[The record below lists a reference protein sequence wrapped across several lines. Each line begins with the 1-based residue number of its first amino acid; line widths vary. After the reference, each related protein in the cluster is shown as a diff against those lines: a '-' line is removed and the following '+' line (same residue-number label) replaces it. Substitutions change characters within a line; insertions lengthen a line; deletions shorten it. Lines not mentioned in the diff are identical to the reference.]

1 MIVSGTN
8 GADTLA
14 AIERLRFNDGTL
26 AFDIDG
32 HAGQAFRVYQAALGR
47 APDTA
52 GLGHWIDQLDA
63 GAGDT
68 VWLARN
74 FLYSGEF
81 TETYGQAAAMS
92 NLSFL
97 DLLYDIA
104 FERDPD
110 TDGMQYWMEQLAAG
124 VERERVVASFSES
137 FENQTNLQDSM
148 ATGIWFV

>member
-1 MIVSGTN
+1 M
-8 GADTLA
+8 
-14 AIERLRFNDGTL
+14 
-26 AFDIDG
+26 
-32 HAGQAFRVYQAALGR
+32 
-47 APDTA
+47 
-52 GLGHWIDQLDA
+52 GHWIDELDA
-63 GAGDT
+63 GAGDI

-110 TDGMQYWMEQLAAG
+110 ADGLQYWMGQLAAG

-148 ATGIWFV
+148 AAGIWFI

>member
-1 MIVSGTN
+1 MG
-8 GADTLA
+8 
-14 AIERLRFNDGTL
+14 
-26 AFDIDG
+26 
-32 HAGQAFRVYQAALGR
+32 Y
-47 APDTA
+47 
-52 GLGHWIDQLDA
+52 WIDELDG

-68 VWLARN
+68 VWLARH

-110 TDGMQYWMEQLAAG
+110 AAGLQYWLEQLEG
-124 VERERVVASFSES
+124 GMERERVVASFSES
-137 FENQTNLQDSM
+137 TENQTNLQDSM
-148 ATGIWFV
+148 VAGIWFI